1 MEHDDER
8 QPDTETAAMSKED
21 PERTRLGAHLAGTEE
36 PGADAA
42 DRPGDRSSFAEEPDR
57 ASAAVW
63 SGEPG
68 GTVPGTYTGEEAD
81 VTGRAEYADR
91 PEPPADRPLYEDEP
105 YRADRPGGGGA
116 PLFADE
122 EDRLDRPLPHEE
134 PGVDRAPYE
143 RAADDAKRPR
153 PADEG

>member
-8 QPDTETAAMSKED
+8 RPDTETVGMSKED
-21 PERTRLGAHLAGTEE
+21 PQRTHLGAHLEDVEGTA
-36 PGADAA
+36 ADAA
-42 DRPGDRSSFAEEPDR
+42 GRPGDRSSLAEEPDR

-68 GTVPGTYTGEEAD
+68 GTVPEAYTGEEAD
-81 VTGRAEYADR
+81 VTGRAEFADR
-91 PEPPADRPLYEDEP
+91 PEPPVDRPLYEDEP
-105 YRADRPGGGGA
+105 QRGDRPGGGGS
-116 PLFADE
+116 LFADE

-143 RAADDAKRPR
+143 RAADDTKRPR

>member
-8 QPDTETAAMSKED
+8 RPDTETVGMSKED
-21 PERTRLGAHLAGTEE
+21 PRRTRLGAHLEDAEE
-36 PGADAA
+36 TTADAA
-42 DRPGDRSSFAEEPDR
+42 DRPGDRSSLAEEPDR

-63 SGEPG
+63 SGGPG
-68 GTVPGTYTGEEAD
+68 GSVPGTYTGEEAD

-91 PEPPADRPLYEDEP
+91 PEPPVDRPLYEDEP
-105 YRADRPGGGGA
+105 QRGDRPGGGGS

-122 EDRLDRPLPHEE
+122 EDRLDRPFPHEE

>member
-8 QPDTETAAMSKED
+8 RPDTETAAMSKED
-21 PERTRLGAHLAGTEE
+21 PERTRLGAHLADTEE
-36 PGADAA
+36 PDAEVA

-68 GTVPGTYTGEEAD
+68 GTVPSTYTGEEAD
-81 VTGRAEYADR
+81 VTGRPEYADQS
-91 PEPPADRPLYEDEP
+91 EPPADRPLYEDEP
-105 YRADRPGGGGA
+105 YRADRPGGGS

-122 EDRLDRPLPHEE
+122 EDRLDQPLPHEE

>member
-1 MEHDDER
+1 MEDYDER
-8 QPDTETAAMSKED
+8 RPDTGTAAMSGED
-21 PERTRLGAHLAGTEE
+21 LERTGLGADLSGTEE
-36 PGADAA
+36 AGADEE
-42 DRPGDRSSFAEEPDR
+42 DRPGDRSSLAEEPDR

-68 GTVPGTYTGEEAD
+68 GTVPETYTGEEAD
-81 VTGRAEYADR
+81 LTGRPDYADR
-91 PEPPADRPLYEDEP
+91 PEPPVDRPLYQDEP
-105 YRADRPGGGGA
+105 QRGDRPGGGGS

-134 PGVDRAPYE
+134 PGVERAPYE
-143 RAADDAKRPR
+143 READDAKRPR

>member
-8 QPDTETAAMSKED
+8 RPDTEPVGMSKED
-21 PERTRLGAHLAGTEE
+21 PQRTRLGTHLEDVEE
-36 PGADAA
+36 TADDAA
-42 DRPGDRSSFAEEPDR
+42 DRPGDRSSLAEEPDR

-81 VTGRAEYADR
+81 VTDRAEYADR
-91 PEPPADRPLYEDEP
+91 P
-105 YRADRPGGGGA
+105 GGGGS

-122 EDRLDRPLPHEE
+122 EDRLDRPLPDEE

>member
-8 QPDTETAAMSKED
+8 RPDTGPVGMSKED
-21 PERTRLGAHLAGTEE
+21 PERTRLGAHLEEVDE
-36 PGADAA
+36 PGADMA
-42 DRPGDRSSFAEEPDR
+42 DRPGDRSSLADEPDR

-68 GTVPGTYTGEEAD
+68 GTVPGTYAGEEAD
-81 VTGRAEYADR
+81 VTGGAEYAD
-91 PEPPADRPLYEDEP
+91 PPDRDEP
-105 YRADRPGGGGA
+105 YRADRRGGGGA

-122 EDRLDRPLPHEE
+122 EDRLDRP
-134 PGVDRAPYE
+134 
-143 RAADDAKRPR
+143 R

>member
-1 MEHDDER
+1 MDHDDER
-8 QPDTETAAMSKED
+8 QPDSGPVSMSKED
-21 PERTRLGAHLAGTEE
+21 PERTRLGAHLEDVDE
-36 PGADAA
+36 PGAEVA
-42 DRPGDRSSFAEEPDR
+42 DRPGDRSSLADEPDR

-91 PEPPADRPLYEDEP
+91 PEPPPDRDEP

-134 PGVDRAPYE
+134 PGVERAPYE

>member
-1 MEHDDER
+1 VGDREEVQMEHDDER
-8 QPDTETAAMSKED
+8 RPESETVGMSKED
-21 PERTRLGAHLAGTEE
+21 PRRTRLGAHLEDAEE
-36 PGADAA
+36 TVDDAA
-42 DRPGDRSSFAEEPDR
+42 NRP
-57 ASAAVW
+57 
-63 SGEPG
+63 
-68 GTVPGTYTGEEAD
+68 VPGTYTGEEAD

-105 YRADRPGGGGA
+105 QRGDRSGGGGP
-116 PLFADE
+116 PLLADE

-134 PGVDRAPYE
+134 PGVERAPYE

>member
-8 QPDTETAAMSKED
+8 RPDTGSAAMSKED
-21 PERTRLGAHLAGTEE
+21 PERTRLGAHLEGTEE

-42 DRPGDRSSFAEEPDR
+42 DRPGDRASLAEEPDR

-63 SGEPG
+63 SGGPG

-81 VTGRAEYADR
+81 VTGRVEHADR
-91 PEPPADRPLYEDEP
+91 PEPAPDQDEP
-105 YRADRPGGGGA
+105 QRGDRPGGGGS

-122 EDRLDRPLPHEE
+122 EDRRDRPHEE
-134 PGVDRAPYE
+134 PG
-143 RAADDAKRPR
+143 
-153 PADEG
+153 